1 MNEKA
6 LQDSYNIFKAQGYN
20 KSIEEYKTLLK
31 SNGNA
36 LNDSYKLFKS
46 KGYNKSIDDYKVLM
60 GVSSDPVKK
69 KEPTASVSPSGQKP
83 TSSVTPAKKA
93 SGQPDYL
100 SPTSDL
106 GPKSPKMEFDYK
118 TKKEAVVGEY
128 KGYPGK
134 EENTYRVYNGNWQR
148 KMPNQTNWQD
158 VLNEGSVNAL
168 NKQFNQ
174 AVKYSKAQD
183 KYKGVVED
191 KRELVKKELDTKL
204 STINSKLIDKSEGD
218 VIPKLQKQF
227 PNFKF
232 APSGTFTDEVKVIA
246 PNNETIIVKLDNW
259 SSSSDTSEAELLR
272 SFIRVNSNTDKAAAE
287 KELQQAEKQREYFD
301 IKPFNPTIKLGE
313 GYGDEQIVTDLN
325 KIVQPEGAP
334 TDIMTA
340 DKELKSARKELMKQS
355 EMAYTDVI
363 DKVRVAAKT
372 TGKVDDKEA
381 AADLAMLKADWKE
394 TKAGNDYFNDI
405 STQGTELKQQWTDL
419 QTYVDGVNTKLST
432 GEITQDQYENEY
444 VPLMKKGLED
454 LQVRSS
460 ELNNEY
466 TTVQNVN
473 NSIVRSS
480 AENMII
486 QESRGSIA
494 GGVAYGFTK
503 GLTDVLRVATLGNL
517 PKEAQEDLVR
527 AVVGYGTTEEYMNSE
542 ERSDITKV
550 LFSLSRT
557 LGQAATGSFIGK
569 GAALAGGSAK
579 VVTTAS
585 AIPFFSSG
593 YYEMKDQFDDPKF
606 NNISDAQKVLFSALY
621 GTASAAL
628 EKYGLTKSV
637 SKTPFG
643 KNLTNTI
650 LASAIK
656 GLPKNASEEAIKE
669 AIESSI
675 VNKIKSAGVSSI
687 GAFVVEGATEATQKA
702 TEVALQ
708 ESFDLLNK
716 GNYFE
721 SGTAWNILSDVIY
734 EGYLGGLGGSM
745 MNVASNGARIATDGI
760 SKVLNKDQAKVLD
773 IMTQTEGM
781 NESFDTYL
789 KGLVVSG
796 DITPEEAGSMSKGFR
811 EVKAG
816 FDKIPS
822 DIPVDQKTK
831 AFDLIVERSKIEKE
845 ISGKEDNLVVV
856 QKERIKEI
864 NNELQTISKDAVQEQ
879 AAGEV
884 SVQPEATT
892 SEEVVQGKPES
903 GPEVVTEE
911 GKKEEIDAKQAEV
924 DSFQAEANKKYEELK
939 EKGFPNNEIWDNPE
953 YRSIRDRQDA
963 AQTKLDALQKSTET
977 APVTERSVA
986 TEANQEQVATLR
998 AQEQVELA
1006 EAIPN
1011 IDEYKV
1017 DGKVAKSTMPA
1028 DVLAKYEEIYDRYD
1042 KLITPLLTTAQESV
1056 SNDVVKDAVVTEGVT
1071 EADPKTYSQ
1080 ALVDAKAEMGKEGPG
1095 LDLQVSD
1102 VTEQEAKDI
1111 IDEGGKVFMTEDG
1124 KAGAYVKK
1132 DGYMGGLFKN
1142 PKSTLKEVAKLL
1154 QDVRIKAGGYFMEAY
1169 GTKLE
1174 DIYIKNGFRPV
1185 ARIKFNEEYAP
1196 EGWDAEGSPLK
1207 DKPDVVFFTYDPTG
1221 KYSKGDGE
1229 YVADYDTAYEMA
1241 KSSKNVAQE
1250 VEAIGQ
1256 LLSGTNQEIDQK
1268 ASKVVN
1274 KKISKAVANAAK
1286 AVSKILPGTKF
1297 VVHDTND
1304 SFVLATGEGK
1314 TEDVGGIFDP
1324 KTNTI
1329 HINGTKAN
1337 RRTVAHEVFHAI
1349 LLNKVKTDANAA
1361 AVTKRMVQA
1370 ISAKIEN
1377 NPALKKKLD
1386 DFIANYEENIQN
1398 EEKVA
1403 ELVGMLAENYNSM
1416 SASIKDLLA
1425 RWIDKLASMF
1435 GLDPFDR
1442 NETYD
1447 MLNTIAKKVAKGK
1460 EISEV
1465 DVKMFKGGE
1474 KVNSPSEG
1482 LTSRKQYGNKNVRL
1496 EVRYLEQERMDE
1508 LIKNGLVQE
1517 VNNLSAL
1524 NGQRVVTTSPDDMLV
1539 GSIYVNGKEVAV
1551 GNGGIFFVTKFGDV
1565 WANSNKGVAKGLASA
1580 INEASRIN
1588 GGKAYLVLVKGSDAK
1603 LVSSPQGVTSS
1614 LAVTESLLDAGL
1626 FSLSD
1631 FRSAIRTAVK
1641 DAGGTIALSQNGS
1654 AKTLKNELDS
1664 FFSDV
1669 TASTFEKRGN
1679 VLKAII
1685 SNLAKS
1691 ESASG
1696 NKTEIIKFL
1705 NGDTSKG
1712 LGVGVTAK
1720 SQSLVDLVA
1729 KVSAEQLTKGLNTG
1743 DIYGVIEINGEVDIF
1758 EDQHQSYPYHIK
1770 MVDKNGKVSSEKPVL
1785 ILPKNRK
1792 NGREILTSVD
1802 GLTSGD
1808 LGTGFAGKVGATANM
1823 PYGKGIIQDGKTE
1836 STVRKQLAPE
1846 VSRKLTEDKKGNF
1859 VFHHY
1864 SGARRNEIKPGTG
1877 ENIITGKEES
1887 GALSSVGGLAM
1898 YYTMDNQVE
1907 PGVGGTLHTVLVPS
1921 GRVYDFNQDP
1931 DNFYDE
1937 AKKRFEAVR
1946 PSQSFSP
1953 NYQLAFVTQVANENG
1968 YDMVVARWRNNEL
1981 RAQTTIPLKPSSE
1994 NIRMKPIEEELFKV
2008 GDDVEVYGSKGKVVS
2023 IDGDVITFKGD
2034 GVGGEINFKR
2044 FPKNIS
2050 KQITPRKQITK
2061 EVAGIEESM
2070 TERKQKVT
2078 SINDIVRI
2086 TKDKGFSDAAIRQ
2099 YLKDQGF
2106 ADKQATAAINEYNVK
2121 KEGIFIRKDGGIPTK
2136 IADSIRSFRRRM
2148 FSARSFLPKSVFASR
2163 ENKDASVARHLNIV
2177 DQNVKDFNRLYAK
2190 YKGDKDKLVENFDA
2204 YIRGDKNVKLPEDFM
2219 AVANSMRNQIDG
2231 LSMQLI
2237 NSGLVDAD
2245 MAQTIK
2251 DNLGQYLTRSYKIYD
2266 RENWKK
2272 EVEDNVKQKA
2282 INLLK
2287 SQYKEMAQEIS
2298 DKEGIPLDEVLDNL
2312 VTNRLDEM
2320 LTTEGAKNFITGSK
2334 LGSKDLSVLKE
2345 RQDIPI
2351 EIRMLLG
2358 EYSDPALNYA
2368 KTVLKLSSLAA
2379 NHKFLT
2385 EVKKT
2390 GMGVYFFE
2398 KNDPRRPADFNTMI
2412 ASEGSESM
2420 NPLNGMYTT
2429 KEIADAFMAQPS
2441 QLSDFWKTF
2450 MKFQST
2456 VRWLK
2461 TIGSVA
2467 THIKN
2472 VFGNI
2477 GFIWINSHF
2486 DPKEVGRA
2494 FMTVKNDF
2502 SKGTNQQ
2509 RRDKMNNYIALG
2521 IVKQSAGLGEV
2532 MDMFK
2537 DADWDTAMASRLSN
2551 QKLGLLGKA
2560 KRIFLQG
2567 KKKIE
2572 DAYQAEDDFFKVV
2585 AYENELSRYSKAMF
2599 DKNKSELTEEELAEV
2614 NKVVTEIVKNTYPTY
2629 DRIPEAIKMVRR
2641 APFIGNFVSFQAES
2655 YRTAFNT
2662 MAIAKNE
2669 LASDNKKI
2677 KAIGAQRLAGATT
2690 YLSAKSAILAYF
2702 SMAAG
2707 TGLTGLAG
2715 YLFDDEDE
2723 EQRDKDIRKFVA
2735 PWSEKSD
2742 LLMIS
2747 VGDGKMKY
2755 IDFSSSDPHGGMKKV
2770 MNAFF
2775 LGETTIDSFSA
2786 GIVETFAPFIGEDM
2800 TVEALLALKNNQDK
2814 YGNPIYNTEESLK
2827 DQGEKVLSYM
2837 YKLVE
2842 PGTFSSIRR
2851 GWAAEDKTNELV
2863 ANLTGFRTYDVPIV
2877 QQFGYKMKD
2886 YSERITNAKKIY
2898 NQAAYN
2904 EKATEADKEKAYKK
2918 AQESLNG
2925 IYSEITDLYNS
2936 AERLGCDP
2944 KDLGVAMDDFGNMS
2958 KRTVRD
2964 IKSGELPEL
2973 KKK

>member
-1 MNEKA
+1 MNEKFNE
-6 LQDSYNIFKAQGYN
+6 LYSYLKDNGMTDLDANSFYKKYSDPV
-20 KSIEEYKTLLK
+20 KSKEIHSYLK
-31 SNGNA
+31 SNKMTD
-36 LNDSYKLFKS
+36 LDETSFHSSYF
-46 KGYNKSIDDYKVLM
+46 G
-60 GVSSDPVKK
+60 GKK
-69 KEPTASVSPSGQKP
+69 KEPTVSNSPSDQKP
-83 TSSVTPAKKA
+83 TSSATPDKKP
-93 SGQPDYL
+93 SGQSDYL

-118 TKKEAVVGEY
+118 TKKESVVGEY

-148 KMPNQTNWQD
+148 KMPNQTKWQD

-191 KRELVKKELDTKL
+191 KRELAKKELDTKL
-204 STINSKLIDKSEGD
+204 STINSNLVDKEEN
-218 VIPKLQKQF
+218 VVVPTLQKQF
-227 PNFKF
+227 PDFKF
-232 APSGTFTDEVKVIA
+232 APNGTFTDEVKVIA
-246 PNNETIIVKLDNW
+246 PNNETIIISLDNW
-259 SSSSDTSEAELLR
+259 SSSSDASEAELLR
-272 SFIRVNSNTDKAAAE
+272 SFIRMNSNTDKNEAE
-287 KELQQAEKQREYFD
+287 KTLQQAEKQREFFD
-301 IKPFNPTIKLGE
+301 IKPFNPTIKIGE

-325 KIVQPEGAP
+325 KVVQPEGVS

-340 DKELKSARKELMKQS
+340 DKELKSARKEYMKQS

-381 AADLAMLKADWKE
+381 AADLAMIKADWRE
-394 TKAGNDYFNDI
+394 AKAANDYFNDI
-405 STQGTELKQQWTDL
+405 STQGTELKKEWTDL
-419 QTYVDGVNTKLST
+419 QTYVDGVNAKLST
-432 GEITQDQYENEY
+432 GEITQEQYDSEY

-454 LQVRSS
+454 LQNRSS
-460 ELNNEY
+460 VLNNEY
-466 TTVQNVN
+466 TTVQNVSS
-473 NSIVRSS
+473 SIERSA

-494 GGVAYGFTK
+494 GGIAHGFTK

-579 VVTTAS
+579 AVTTAS
-585 AIPFFSSG
+585 AVPFFSSG

-606 NNISDAQKVLFSALY
+606 ANISDAQKVLFSALY

-669 AIESSI
+669 AIEASI
-675 VNKIKSAGVSSI
+675 VNKIKSAGVSSL

-702 TEVALQ
+702 TEIALK
-708 ESFDLLNK
+708 ESFDALNEN
-716 GNYFE
+716 NYFE
-721 SGTAWNILSDVIY
+721 SGTAWNMLSDVIY

-745 MNVASNGARIATDGI
+745 MNVAASGARIATNGI
-760 SKVLNKDQAKVLD
+760 SKVINEDQAKVLD

-796 DITPEEAGSMSKGFR
+796 DITPDEAGSMSKGFR

-816 FDKIPS
+816 FDKIPA

-845 ISGKEDNLVVV
+845 ISGKEDNLVVA

-864 NNELQTISKDAVQEQ
+864 NTELQTISTE
-879 AAGEV
+879 
-884 SVQPEATT
+884 SVQPVVAEKETVDTVTDTDTATKET
-892 SEEVVQGKPES
+892 
-903 GPEVVTEE
+903 VVT
-911 GKKEEIDAKQAEV
+911 
-924 DSFQAEANKKYEELK
+924 
-939 EKGFPNNEIWDNPE
+939 
-953 YRSIRDRQDA
+953 
-963 AQTKLDALQKSTET
+963 
-977 APVTERSVA
+977 
-986 TEANQEQVATLR
+986 
-998 AQEQVELA
+998 
-1006 EAIPN
+1006 
-1011 IDEYKV
+1011 DE
-1017 DGKVAKSTMPA
+1017 
-1028 DVLAKYEEIYDRYD
+1028 
-1042 KLITPLLTTAQESV
+1042 
-1056 SNDVVKDAVVTEGVT
+1056 VT
-1071 EADPKTYSQ
+1071 EADPKVYSD
-1080 ALVDAKAEMGKEGPG
+1080 ALIEAKAEMSKSGSG

-1132 DGYMGGLFKN
+1132 DGYMGGLFKS
-1142 PKSTLKEVAKLL
+1142 PKSEMKEVAKLL
-1154 QDVRIKAGGYFMEAY
+1154 QDARVKAGGYFMDAY

-1185 ARIKFNEEYAP
+1185 ARLKFNEEYAP

-1256 LLSGTNQEIDQK
+1256 LLSGTDQEIDQK

-1286 AVSKILPGTKF
+1286 SVSKIIPGTKF
-1297 VVHDTND
+1297 VVHDTD
-1304 SFVLATGEGK
+1304 ESYRAATKEEGK
-1314 TEDVGGIFDP
+1314 SQSSNGEFNP
-1324 KTNTI
+1324 ATNTI

-1337 RRTVAHEVFHAI
+1337 SKTVAHEVFHAI
-1349 LLNKVKTDANAA
+1349 LINKVKTDANAA
-1361 AVTKRMVQA
+1361 AVTKRMVEA

-1377 NPALKKKLD
+1377 NPSLKKKLD
-1386 DFIANYEENIQN
+1386 DFVSNYDENIQN
-1398 EEKVA
+1398 EEKLA
-1403 ELVGMLAENYNSM
+1403 ELVGILAENYNSF
-1416 SASIKDLLA
+1416 SAQIKDLIA
-1425 RWIDKLASMF
+1425 RWIDKIASMV
-1435 GLDPFDR
+1435 GRDPFDR
-1442 NETYD
+1442 SETYD
-1447 MLNTIAKKVAKGK
+1447 ILKTIAKKVAKGK
-1460 EISEV
+1460 EISESDINMMSITGV
-1465 DVKMFKGGE
+1465 TTDIIKSSKPKKQIKVSKNQKLTFVTKEDLIDIDSLINDISSKGE
-1474 KVNSPSEG
+1474 KVWFWTADQLG
-1482 LTSRKQYGNKNVRL
+1482 RGNYFDSV
-1496 EVRYLEQERMDE
+1496 
-1508 LIKNGLVQE
+1508 
-1517 VNNLSAL
+1517 L
-1524 NGQRVVTTSPDDMLV
+1524 NGEHFLDAGPSFALDPENRSNNVIWASGANKKTLENNIAKSDYIFIISGSPQKSKLFNKTVANLIRRRIEGAIDFKGFKKELLEANPTSKIK
-1539 GSIYVNGKEVAV
+1539 SILDKY
-1551 GNGGIFFVTKFGDV
+1551 
-1565 WANSNKGVAKGLASA
+1565 NSYEDLFMGADRKNFIIA
-1580 INEASRIN
+1580 INEQQTKNTPAN
-1588 GGKAYLVLVKGSDAK
+1588 KVLERYNAFVD
-1603 LVSSPQGVTSS
+1603 P
-1614 LAVTESLLDAGL
+1614 DGL
-1626 FSLSD
+1626 RDGFYQD
-1631 FRSAIRTAVK
+1631 
-1641 DAGGTIALSQNGS
+1641 N
-1654 AKTLKNELDS
+1654 N
-1664 FFSDV
+1664 
-1669 TASTFEKRGN
+1669 FEMGDIML
-1679 VLKAII
+1679 VLKADK
-1685 SNLAKS
+1685 L
-1691 ESASG
+1691 G
-1696 NKTEIIKFL
+1696 NK
-1705 NGDTSKG
+1705 SKHSTYETDI
-1712 LGVGVTAK
+1712 LGSVVGVPDSKVNAYDIMPAEIK
-1720 SQSLVDLVA
+1720 DKYRDDMSRSEQSQVVA
-1729 KVSAEQLTKGLNTG
+1729 
-1743 DIYGVIEINGEVDIF
+1743 
-1758 EDQHQSYPYHIK
+1758 
-1770 MVDKNGKVSSEKPVL
+1770 
-1785 ILPKNRK
+1785 
-1792 NGREILTSVD
+1792 
-1802 GLTSGD
+1802 
-1808 LGTGFAGKVGATANM
+1808 
-1823 PYGKGIIQDGKTE
+1823 PYGIGIKEI
-1836 STVRKQLAPE
+1836 SPRKQLSTE
-1846 VSRKLTEDKKGNF
+1846 VSNKLTEDKKGNF

-1864 SGARRNEIKPGTG
+1864 SGDRRNEIKPGTG

-1887 GALSSVGGLAM
+1887 GALSAVGGLAM

-1907 PGVGGTLHTVLVPS
+1907 PGVGNTLHTVLVPS
-1921 GRVYDFNQDP
+1921 GKVYDFNQDP

-1937 AKKRFEAVR
+1937 AKKRFEAAR

-2023 IDGDVITFKGD
+2023 IDGDIITFKGD

-2050 KQITPRKQITK
+2050 KQITPRKQIAQ
-2061 EVAGIEESM
+2061 EVSSIEESM
-2070 TERKQKVT
+2070 VERKQKVT

-2106 ADKQATAAINEYNVK
+2106 SDKQATAAINEYNVK
-2121 KEGIFIRKDGGIPTK
+2121 KEGIFVRKDGGIPTK
-2136 IADSIRSFRRRM
+2136 IVDSIRSFRRRM
-2148 FSARSFLPKSVFASR
+2148 LSARAFLPKSVFSSR
-2163 ENKDASVARHLNIV
+2163 EDKDASVARHLNIV

-2190 YKGDKDKLVENFDA
+2190 YKGDKDALVAEFDK
-2204 YIRGDKNVKLPEDFM
+2204 YIRGDKDAKLPEEFM
-2219 AVANSMRNQIDG
+2219 TVANSMRNQIDG

-2237 NSGLVDAD
+2237 NNGLVDAD

-2272 EVEDNVKQKA
+2272 EVEDEVKQKA

-2287 SQYKEMAQEIS
+2287 SQYREMAQEIS
-2298 DKEGIPLDEVLDNL
+2298 NKEGIPLDEVLDNL

-2345 RQDIPI
+2345 RQDIPV

-2368 KTVLKLSSLAA
+2368 KTILKLSSIAA

-2385 EVKKT
+2385 EVKKNGT
-2390 GMGVYFFE
+2390 GVYLFE

-2412 ASEGSESM
+2412 AAEGSESM

-2477 GFIWINSHF
+2477 GFIWINAHF
-2486 DPKEVGRA
+2486 DPKEIRKSYTTIKEDLMPYGTYLERGRRKVLGQKQKEVDEVA
-2494 FMTVKNDF
+2494 RKM
-2502 SKGTNQQ
+2502 
-2509 RRDKMNNYIALG
+2509 MNNYIALG

-2537 DADWDTAMASRLSN
+2537 DANWDIAMASRLSN
-2551 QKLGLLGKA
+2551 QKLGLFGKA

-2572 DAYQAEDDFFKVV
+2572 DTYQAEDDFFKIV
-2585 AYENELSRYSKAMF
+2585 AYENELSRYSEAMF
-2599 DKNKSELTEEELAEV
+2599 GKNKSELTEDELAEV

-2629 DRIPEAIKMVRR
+2629 DRIPEAVKMVRR

-2662 MAIAKNE
+2662 MALAKNE
-2669 LASDNKKI
+2669 LMSDNNKI

-2723 EQRDKDIRKFVA
+2723 DKRDKDIRKFVA

-2770 MNAFF
+2770 LNAFF

-2814 YGNPIYNTEESLK
+2814 YGNPIYNTEESLR
-2827 DQGEKVLSYM
+2827 DQSEKVLSYM

-2851 GWAAEDKTNELV
+2851 GMEAEDKTNELV
-2863 ANLTGFRTYDVPIV
+2863 ANITGFRTYDVDINK
-2877 QQFGYKMKD
+2877 QFGYKMKD
-2886 YSERITNAKKIY
+2886 YSERISNAKKIY
-2898 NQAAYN
+2898 NQAYFN
-2904 EKATEADKEKAYKK
+2904 EKSTEADKEKAYKK

-2925 IYSEITDLYNS
+2925 IYTEITEVYNS

-2944 KDLGVAMDDFGNMS
+2944 KDLGTVMADFGNMS

-2964 IKSGELPEL
+2964 IQSGSLPEL
-2973 KKK
+2973 KKKD